1 MEFYKKVM
9 MGQLRKF
16 CFSIAVLF
24 LLTGLHLNAEI
35 LSTVYGEVI
44 DGETGEPVK
53 GVKVCLFKIN
63 KWAETDVNGK
73 FCIYEVPAGKEV
85 IGFYPPSPYAY
96 EKTENF
102 EQPILIPHGKNL
114 HIFKK
119 LKYGGV
125 LEMEMYD
132 IPSNS
137 PLEGVF
143 VNIPEAP
150 FGLQVKKSEE
160 YSDNNGKFIL
170 DRLAAGK
177 YTIILK
183 IDGYGMKILPG
194 IEIQARQTTSL
205 KVNFDSTGPSRVSG
219 RVICKNSSVPLK
231 DVLVSVD
238 RVDEYGWSYTYTDE
252 DGRYSMFDL
261 EPGIYSITIFGLR
274 EENGQKEKFRITKKV
289 FITKE
294 YPSTVNFTVDCT
306 FEYEKKDKE

>member
-1 MEFYKKVM
+1 MEFNKKVIV
-9 MGQLRKF
+9 GQLRKL

-35 LSTVYGEVI
+35 LSNVYGEVI

-102 EQPILIPHGKNL
+102 EEPILIPHGKNL

-137 PLEGVF
+137 PLEDVF
-143 VNIPEAP
+143 VNIIGAALH
-150 FGLQVKKSEE
+150 LQNLISES
-160 YSDNNGKFIL
+160 YSDKNGKFRL
-170 DRLAAGK
+170 DRLSPGK
-177 YTIILK
+177 YTVILRK
-183 IDGYGMKILPG
+183 DGYGMKILPG
-194 IEIQARQTTSL
+194 IEIQAKQMTSL
-205 KVNFDSTGPSRVSG
+205 RVNFDSTSPPRVSG
-219 RVICKNSSVPLK
+219 RVICKNSSVPLN

-238 RVDEYGWSYTYTDE
+238 RIDEYGWSYAYTDE
-252 DGRYSMFDL
+252 DGCYSMFDL
-261 EPGIYSITIFGLR
+261 EPGIYSITIFGLK
-274 EENGQKEKFRITKKV
+274 EKNGEKEKFKITKKIL
-289 FITKE
+289 ITKD
-294 YPSTVNFTVDCT
+294 YPTRVNFTVDCI
-306 FEYEKKDKE
+306 FAYEKKSRK

>member
-1 MEFYKKVM
+1 MEVNKNM
-9 MGQLRKF
+9 MVRQLRKF

-73 FCIYEVPAGKEV
+73 FFIYEVPAGKEE

-102 EQPILIPHGKNL
+102 EQAIIIPQGKNL

-125 LEMEMYD
+125 LEMEMHD
-132 IPSNS
+132 TPSNS
-137 PLEGVF
+137 PLYGVL
-143 VNIPEAP
+143 VNIIGAA
-150 FGLQVKKSEE
+150 LHRQNLISES
-160 YSDNNGKFIL
+160 YSDKNGNFRL
-170 DRLAAGK
+170 DRLSAGK
-177 YTIILK
+177 YTIILRK
-183 IDGYGMKILPG
+183 DGYGMKILPD

-205 KVNFDSTGPSRVSG
+205 KVLFDSTSPARASG
-219 RVICKNSSVPLK
+219 RVICQGSGVPLK

-261 EPGIYSITIFGLR
+261 EPGIYSITIFGLK
-274 EENGQKEKFRITKKV
+274 EINGEKEKFKITKKTL
-289 FITKE
+289 ITKD
-294 YPSTVNFTVDCT
+294 YPSRVNFTVDCM
-306 FEYEKKDKE
+306 FAYEKKDKE